1 MSIRLAVNGAGGRM
15 GRRIVALC
23 AEDDRFSLVAALDAP
38 GGSTL
43 GRDAGELAGIGRLG
57 VALSDRPSVSFDVL
71 VDFSAATALPAVLA
85 LCTEAARPLVIG
97 TTGHA
102 ETSREAM
109 RSAAR
114 RIAVLHA
121 ANMSLGV
128 NVLLGVVERLAAA
141 LGDDVDV
148 EIIESHHRFKADAP
162 SGTALALRDAVLR
175 GRGAADGDVV
185 YGRHGLGPPRPRGQ
199 IGVHAVR
206 GGDVVGEHEVRFVAM
221 GETVS
226 VRHAAHTRDT
236 FARGALAAAAWIV
249 GRPPGLYSMQD
260 VLSRSPPA

>member
-1 MSIRLAVNGAGGRM
+1 VPIRLAVNGAAGRM

-23 AEDDRFSLVAALDAP
+23 AEDDRFALVAALDAP
-38 GGSTL
+38 TSPML
-43 GRDAGELAGIGRLG
+43 GRDAGEVAGIGRSG
-57 VALSDRPSVSFDVL
+57 VPLTDRPAVPFDVL
-71 VDFSAATALPAVLA
+71 VDFSTAAALPGA
-85 LCTEAARPLVIG
+85 LTLCVEALRPLVVG
-97 TTGHA
+97 TTGHDDA
-102 ETSREAM
+102 AREAL
-109 RSAAR
+109 RSAAG

-121 ANMSLGV
+121 ANMSMGV
-128 NVLLGVVERLAAA
+128 NVLLGAVERLAAA
-141 LGDDVDV
+141 LGDDFDV
-148 EIIESHHRFKADAP
+148 EIIEAHHRLKADAP

-175 GRGAADGDVV
+175 GRGTAGGDVV

-199 IGVHAVR
+199 IGIHAVR

-226 VRHAAHTRDT
+226 VRHTAHTRET

-260 VLSRSPPA
+260 VRTPPSPT